1 MLISPLRSGPA
12 WRSLVPALLFC
23 MLLLAGRAAPA
34 AAPSFMAF
42 ESGHVR
48 PIALS
53 ADGTRLFVAN
63 TPNNTL
69 DIFSVSDSGLTMTS
83 RVPVGLEPVA
93 VAVMGNSEVWVV
105 NHLSDSVSVVSLAGS
120 PRVARTLLVGDE
132 PRDIVFAGSPRRAF
146 ITTAHRGQQRT
157 DASLQGVPGA
167 GDPQL
172 TTPGV
177 PRADVWVFDPANLG
191 SGVGG
196 RPLRILNF
204 FSDTPRALA
213 VSPDG
218 NTVYVA
224 AFKSGNQTTTIQE
237 ALVCDGFN
245 PNQACTIGDVQA
257 PGGNP
262 GPATN
267 AEGKQ
272 APEVGLIVKFN
283 NGTQAFEDE
292 LGRNWNSAVRFRLPD
307 RDVFAVDANTLA
319 QTAAFP
325 HVGTVLFN
333 MVANP
338 VTGTLY
344 VSNTDANNRS
354 RFEGPGAFAG
364 QTIQGNLA
372 QSRITVISGS
382 SVAPRHLN
390 KHIDYTKLANDPAF
404 DRGTRDHSLATPLG
418 MVVSSDG
425 QTLFVAA
432 YGSSR
437 IGVFSTAEIEADSF
451 DPRRASAGYITVSGG
466 GPSAMVLDEARGRL
480 YVTTRFD
487 NAVKVVDLATRTEQ
501 AALALPNPEPTH
513 IVEGRPFLYD
523 AARSSANGEASCSSC
538 HIFGDLDDLAW
549 DLGNPDDSVTTS
561 PLTRFLAGD
570 LALRFGKLLFG
581 PESAVNG
588 SDKAEDFHS
597 MKGPMTT
604 QTLRGMRNS
613 GAMHWRG
620 DRATGVFGDSAVDST
635 LSFKNFIVAF
645 QGLLGNEQP
654 LSEAEMDRFTRF
666 QLDVQLPPNPIR
678 NLDNSLNAS
687 QQRGRNFYLGPRA
700 SDGVD
705 LSFLTSLLGGMTEQE
720 RANMGLPGLGGSLG
734 NLGSLLGGEQT
745 AFTCEGCHKLDPAQG
760 FFGTGGQASFES
772 LTQIMKI
779 PQLRN
784 MYTKVGMF
792 GLPEIEGISTRENT
806 NFLGDQIRGFGFEH
820 DGAMDSLFRFFN
832 GAVFRPTLNSGFPL
846 INPDRT
852 RRDVVEYMLA
862 FDSDLAPVVGQ
873 QVTLSANNAAV
884 AGPRINLLIQR
895 AGTAFVSKELG
906 GESRECE
913 LVARVVEAGVPAGFL
928 FDPAAQAFNAADGS
942 RRSDAELRA
951 LAATEGQEV
960 TYTCVPPGSGRRIAY
975 NQSTVLNGVQ
985 PLPAAPVPGE
995 SSVDDSQGGG
1005 ALGLAG
1011 LAAAFVA
1018 LLGAATLGRSGGG
1031 HRTQTGSRASG
1042 RRIDGGSPR
1051 G

>member
-1 MLISPLRSGPA
+1 MPYLPMRPG
-12 WRSLVPALLFC
+12 
-23 MLLLAGRAAPA
+23 LAGRCLASLALFCCFLFTSTAASA

-48 PIALS
+48 PLALS
-53 ADGTRLFVAN
+53 PDGTRLFVAN
-63 TPNNTL
+63 TPNGTL
-69 DIFSVSDSGLTMTS
+69 DIFNVSDTGLAMFA

-93 VAVMGNSEVWVV
+93 VAARSDTEVWVV
-105 NHLSDSVSVVSLAGS
+105 NHLSDSISIVSLAGT
-120 PRVARTLLVGDE
+120 PRVTRTLLVGDE
-132 PRDIVFAGSPRRAF
+132 PRDIVMAGSPRRAF

-157 DASLQGVPGA
+157 DASLRGVPGA

-172 TTPGV
+172 TTPSV

-196 RPLRILNF
+196 QPVRILSF
-204 FSDTPRALA
+204 FADTPRALT

-283 NGTQAFEDE
+283 NATQAFEDE
-292 LGRNWNSAVRFRLPD
+292 LGRNWNSAVRFSLPD

-325 HVGTVLFN
+325 GVGTVLFN

-344 VSNTDANNRS
+344 VSNTEANNRS

-382 SVAPRHLN
+382 RVAPRHLN

-404 DRGTRDHSLATPLG
+404 DRTTRDHSLATPLG
-418 MVVSSDG
+418 MAVSSDG

-432 YGSSR
+432 FGSSR

-487 NAVKVVDLATRTEQ
+487 NAVKVVDLATRAEL
-501 AALALPNPEPTH
+501 AAQSLPNPEPAH
-513 IVEGRPFLYD
+513 IVAGRPFLYD
-523 AARSSANGEASCSSC
+523 ALRTSANGEASCASC

-549 DLGNPDDSVTTS
+549 DLGNPDDPVTTS
-561 PLTRFLAGD
+561 PLERFLAGD
-570 LALRFGKLLFG
+570 VALRFGKLLFG
-581 PESAVNG
+581 PESPING

-620 DRATGVFGDSAVDST
+620 DRATGVFGDSALDTT

-645 QGLLGNEQP
+645 QGLLGSEQP
-654 LSEAEMDRFTRF
+654 LSEAEMDLFTRF

-705 LSFLTSLLGGMTEQE
+705 LSFLTNLLGGMTEQQ
-720 RANMGLPGLGGSLG
+720 RAAIGLPNLGAGLG
-734 NLGSLLGGEQT
+734 NLGSLLGNEKT
-745 AFTCEGCHKLDPAQG
+745 AFTCEGCHRLDPAQG

-806 NFLGDQIRGFGFEH
+806 TFQGDQVRGFGFEH

-862 FDSDLAPVVGQ
+862 FDTDLAPVVGQ
-873 QVTLSANNAAV
+873 QVTLDAGNAAV
-884 AGPRINLLIQR
+884 ANPRIDLLVQR
-895 AGTAFVSKELG
+895 ALAPFVSKELG
-906 GESRECE
+906 GAARECE
-913 LVARVVEAGVPAGFL
+913 LTARLVEAGALRGYL
-928 FDPAAQAFNAADGS
+928 FDPATQEFVAADGT
-942 RRSDAELRA
+942 RRSDAALRA
-951 LAATEGQEV
+951 LAATAGQEI
-960 TYTCVPPGSGRRIAY
+960 TYTCVPPGSGRGIAY
-975 NQSTVLNGVQ
+975 NQTVVVLDGST
-985 PLPAAPVPGE
+985 PLPSAPVAGDGTPGTD
-995 SSVDDSQGGG
+995 SSEAGG

-1011 LAAAFVA
+1011 LAALFVA
-1018 LLGAATLGRSGGG
+1018 LLAAASL
-1031 HRTQTGSRASG
+1031 GSRPGRAG
-1042 RRIDGGSPR
+1042 RRL
-1051 G
+1051 